1 VTATTSQLWT
11 GSQRLHIGP
20 PARRDHL
27 RTALVWLDLSC
38 LIGAFAAA
46 MLAEGVRTEAVRLE
60 EFLSMRMS
68 VANFV
73 LFVGLVISWHVC
85 FRSVGLYDASRPLLG
100 RGRPAEAARGVA
112 FATLLVALCSVLFRV
127 SAATQIF
134 LVGFWIMG
142 TALVL
147 GAREMLALGLA
158 ATGRS
163 ARLERHVLVA
173 GTGPRALSLAH
184 EIESDSDS
192 RARVV
197 GFVDDEWAGSE
208 AFRARGGHLVAD
220 LKNLGTYLRD
230 HVVDEIVIALP
241 LSLLLRYR
249 TRILAVCAEQG
260 VTIRFPVS
268 LVTDLPAHPRRR
280 RDDVLLTV
288 SHVAIGGWQLAA
300 KRALD
305 LGLAGLGLLVLAPV
319 FALIALAVRI
329 DSPGPVF
336 FAQERIGLNKR
347 RFRMQKFRTMVVDAE
362 SRIREIEHLNHMQGP
377 TFKLR
382 DDPRVTRIGRFLRR
396 SSIDELPQLWNV
408 LKGEMSLVGPRPLP
422 LRDVEGFEEDRHRR
436 RFSVRPGLTGLWQV
450 SGRNELTFETWME
463 LDLRYIDAWSLGLDL
478 RILLRTFPAVLSG
491 RGAE

>member
-1 VTATTSQLWT
+1 MTATTSQLWT
-11 GSQRLHIGP
+11 GSQRLHVGP

-27 RTALVWLDLSC
+27 RSALVWLDLVS
-38 LIGAFAAA
+38 LAAAFAAA
-46 MLAEGVRTEAVRLE
+46 MLAEGVRTETVRLD
-60 EFLSMRMS
+60 EFLSMRMGIG
-68 VANFV
+68 NFV
-73 LFVGLVISWHVC
+73 IFVGLALSWHLC
-85 FRSVGLYDASRPLLG
+85 FRSAGLYDTSRPLLG
-100 RGRPAEAARGVA
+100 RGRAAEAARGVA
-112 FATLLVALCSVLFRV
+112 FATLLAALCAVLFRM
-127 SAATQIF
+127 SAATPTF

-142 TALVL
+142 SALVL
-147 GAREMLALGLA
+147 GGREVVALALA
-158 ATGRS
+158 AAGRG

-173 GTGPRALSLAH
+173 GTSQRARSLAR
-184 EIESDSDS
+184 EIESDPDT

-197 GFVDDEWAGSE
+197 GFVDDEWAGTE
-208 AFRARGGHLVAD
+208 AFRASGGRLVAD
-220 LKNLGTYLRD
+220 LKNLGAYLRD

-241 LSLLLRYR
+241 LSLLVRYR
-249 TRILAVCAEQG
+249 TRILTVCAEQG
-260 VTIRFPVS
+260 VTVRFPVS
-268 LVTDLPAHPRRR
+268 LVTDLPPHPRRR

-288 SHVAIGGWQLAA
+288 SHVAIVGWQLAA

-305 LGLAGLGLLVLAPV
+305 LALAGLGLVALAPA
-319 FALIALAVRI
+319 FTLIALAIRI

-347 RFRMQKFRTMVVDAE
+347 RFRMHKFRTMGVDAE
-362 SRIREIEHLNHMQGP
+362 SRIKEVEHLNHMQGP

-408 LKGEMSLVGPRPLP
+408 LKGDMSLVGPRPLP
-422 LRDVEGFEEDRHRR
+422 MRDVEGFEEDRHRR

-450 SGRNELTFETWME
+450 SGRNELSFETWME

-478 RILLRTFPAVLSG
+478 QILLRTFPAVLSG

>member
-1 VTATTSQLWT
+1 MTATSSQLWT
-11 GSQRLHIGP
+11 GSQRLHVGP

-27 RTALVWLDLSC
+27 RSALVWLDLAC
-38 LIGAFAAA
+38 LATAFAAA

-60 EFLSMRMS
+60 EFLSMRMG
-68 VANFV
+68 VANFGIF
-73 LFVGLVISWHVC
+73 LGLVVSWHLC
-85 FRSVGLYDASRPLLG
+85 LRSAGLYDASRPLLG
-100 RGRPAEAARGVA
+100 RGRAAEAARGVA
-112 FATLLVALCSVLFRV
+112 FATLLVALAAVLFRV
-127 SAATQIF
+127 SAATPTF

-142 TALVL
+142 SALVL
-147 GAREMLALGLA
+147 GARELVAAGLA
-158 ATGRS
+158 AAGRG

-173 GTGPRALSLAH
+173 GTGQRALSLAR
-184 EIESDSDS
+184 EIESDPDT

-197 GFVDDEWAGSE
+197 GFVDDEWAGTE
-208 AFRARGGHLVAD
+208 AFRASGGRLVAD
-220 LKNLGTYLRD
+220 LKNLGAYLRD

-260 VTIRFPVS
+260 VTVRFPVS
-268 LVTDLPAHPRRR
+268 LVTDLPPHPRRR

-288 SHVAIGGWQLAA
+288 SHVALGGWQLAA
-300 KRALD
+300 KRSLD
-305 LGLAGLGLLVLAPV
+305 VVLAGLGLLTSAPL
-319 FALIALAVRI
+319 FGLIALAIRL

-336 FAQERIGLNKR
+336 FAQERVGLNKR
-347 RFRMQKFRTMVVDAE
+347 RFNMHKFRTMVVDAE
-362 SRIREIEHLNHMQGP
+362 SRIREVEHLNHMQGP
-377 TFKLR
+377 TFKLK

-422 LRDVEGFEEDRHRR
+422 LRDVDGFEDDRHRR

-450 SGRNELTFETWME
+450 SGRNELSFETWME
-463 LDLRYIDAWSLGLDL
+463 LDLRYIDGWSLGFDL
-478 RILLRTFPAVLSG
+478 KILMRTLPAVLSG